1 MNAVA
6 RLITLAVLLIG
17 QLTPVFGRASS
28 FEDKTWDAGNISRL
42 PSEVRSALTRMCG
55 PDLAAQQYFAGYLE
69 NSKFLVL
76 HFERLRCGD
85 QTAICTQGRCLHQ
98 VYGKEK
104 IISGISFSNAS
115 SRLKSPVFSVI
126 RFFLKGGAVSSLRS
140 PRPDLRFISG

>member
-1 MNAVA
+1 MGTGHVDECSCSSDH
-6 RLITLAVLLIG
+6 TGVLLVG

-85 QTAICTQGRCLHQ
+85 QAAVCTQGRCLHQ
-98 VYGKEK
+98 VYGKDGDHYHLLE
-104 IISGISFSNAS
+104 SYFGPN
-115 SRLKSPVFSVI
+115 
-126 RFFLKGGAVSSLRS
+126 
-140 PRPDLRFISG
+140 DD